1 VPLNIALVGPG
12 RIADRFL
19 APAITAVPDAQLW
32 SVLSRNIERAREFAT
47 RHKAAAE
54 KPAHTDLA
62 ALLADPDLDAVLI
75 STPDGLHAE
84 QAIAAARAGKHVLV
98 EKPMATSLDEGRRMV
113 AACREHDVR
122 LGVAYH
128 LRWHAGH
135 RMLRDRVT
143 RGELGEIRHAR
154 AQWTWKAPDDS
165 NWRASSDVGRWWGL
179 AGTGTHCLDMI
190 RWFLCPSAGEVV
202 EVKGVIARPVW
213 KGPNDE
219 TAAVVLRFES
229 DATAEIVTSVLF
241 DSEPSFDL
249 YGSEG
254 SAACHG
260 TFGPHG
266 AGAIN
271 LAGTA
276 LSWDVVNPYEGEI
289 ADFVEAV
296 RSGRPPQV
304 DGGEG
309 LRNVEILAAAAPR

>member
-1 VPLNIALVGPG
+1 
-12 RIADRFL
+12 
-19 APAITAVPDAQLW
+19 
-32 SVLSRNIERAREFAT
+32 
-47 RHKAAAE
+47 
-54 KPAHTDLA
+54 
-62 ALLADPDLDAVLI
+62 
-75 STPDGLHAE
+75 
-84 QAIAAARAGKHVLV
+84 
-98 EKPMATSLDEGRRMV
+98 
-113 AACREHDVR
+113 
-122 LGVAYH
+122 
-128 LRWHAGH
+128 
-135 RMLRDRVT
+135 MLRDRVT